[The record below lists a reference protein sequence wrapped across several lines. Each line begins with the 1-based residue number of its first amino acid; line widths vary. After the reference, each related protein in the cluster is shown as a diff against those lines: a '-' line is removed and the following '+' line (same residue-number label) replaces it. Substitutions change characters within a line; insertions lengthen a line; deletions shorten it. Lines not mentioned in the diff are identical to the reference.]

1 MKTVKDKYLV
11 VGAVSGKHLELRAGK
26 THEKLRGLNRKR
38 RFKDKRNGRNGA
50 KRRKG
55 FPTIKSGSAI
65 RFFRPGI

>member
-26 THEKLRGLNRKR
+26 THEKSEALIGSGG
-38 RFKDKRNGRNGA
+38 DKRNGRNGA